1 VRQVEVVLEKQG
13 GGSEMRQ
20 QIELSVMK
28 VNPPNAGGLRE
39 ALAEFEAET
48 RIHVNL
54 RVITWDDAWAEL
66 VKVAIYG
73 DGPDISEVG
82 STWMPDLVGMN
93 GLRPLT
99 PAEVQRLG
107 DPADFFPAS
116 WQSASLGDPS
126 TVWAVPWL
134 VDTRILYYRRDLL
147 EHAGINAQEAF
158 RTPMSLAQTLSRLR
172 AAGNAIPWV
181 VPSQDTRMTLHNSAS
196 FVWGAG
202 GDFVSADGQR
212 ILLDQPESR
221 AGFKEYYGL
230 ARFLAGAARN
240 LTEAQSDALFWK
252 GRAAVTLSGPWVWGE
267 SAGLP
272 DVSQTLPP
280 GIPFVGGSHL
290 VIWRHTRR
298 PEEALELA
306 RFLTSSE
313 FQRMYSVQAGLLP
326 ARPGV
331 LSEPDSAATTF
342 YRHMVPALVK
352 GRSFPS
358 IPLWGLIEKR
368 VSEALTDIWRDIL
381 RSAAPDVDAI
391 LDDHLVSTARRLRTV
406 LDNA

>member
-1 VRQVEVVLEKQG
+1 
-13 GGSEMRQ
+13 MRQ

-28 VNPPNAGGLRE
+28 VNPPNAGGLPE
-39 ALAEFEAET
+39 ALAEFEAQT

-54 RVITWDDAWAEL
+54 RVIPWDDAWAEL
-66 VKVAIYG
+66 VKMAIYG

-99 PAEVQRLG
+99 SAEVQRLG
-107 DPADFFPAS
+107 GPDDFFPAS
-116 WQSASLGDPS
+116 WQSASLGDPP

-147 EHAGINAQEAF
+147 KRAGIDADEAF
-158 RTPMSLAQTLSRLR
+158 RTPTSLVQTLSQLR

-181 VPSQDTRMTLHNSAS
+181 VPTRETRMTLHNSAS
-196 FVWGAG
+196 FIWGAG
-202 GDFVSADGQR
+202 GDVVSSDGRR
-212 ILLDQPESR
+212 ILLDQAESR
-221 AGFKEYYGL
+221 AGLKQYYGL
-230 ARFLAGAARN
+230 ARFLAGAVRN
-240 LTEAQSDALFWK
+240 LTEAQSDAAFWK

-267 SAGLP
+267 STGLP
-272 DVSQTLPP
+272 GVSQTLPP

-290 VIWRHTRR
+290 GIWRHTRR

-306 RFLTSSE
+306 RFLTGLE

-326 ARPGV
+326 ARPAV
-331 LSEPDSAATTF
+331 LSDPRSTAATF
-342 YRHMVPALVK
+342 YQHLVPALIK

-358 IPLWGLIEKR
+358 IPVWGLVEKR
-368 VSEALTDIWRDIL
+368 VSEALTDIWQDVL
-381 RSAAPDVDAI
+381 QSAELDLDAI
-391 LDDHLVSTARRLRTV
+391 LDDHLTPTARHLQTV
-406 LDNA
+406 LDNE

>member
-1 VRQVEVVLEKQG
+1 MREVG
-13 GGSEMRQ
+13 F
-20 QIELSVMK
+20 SVMS
-28 VNPPNAGGLRE
+28 VDTPNADRLRE
-39 ALAEFEAET
+39 ALTEFEAQT

-54 RVITWDDAWAEL
+54 RVIPWGDAWAEL
-66 VKVAIYG
+66 VKVAIYS

-99 PAEVQRLG
+99 SAEVRRLG

-134 VDTRILYYRRDLL
+134 VDTRILYYRHDLL
-147 EHAGINAQEAF
+147 EQAGINAREAF
-158 RTPMSLAQTLSRLR
+158 KTPMALAQTLARLQ
-172 AAGNAIPWV
+172 AEGIAMPWV
-181 VPSQDTRMTLHNSAS
+181 VPSQETRMTLHNSAS

-212 ILLDQPESR
+212 ILLDQPEAR
-221 AGFKEYYGL
+221 AGFREYFGL

-240 LTEAQSDALFWK
+240 LTDVQSDACFWEK
-252 GRAAVTLSGPWVWGE
+252 RAAVTLSGPWMWRA
-267 SAGLP
+267 SAGLQ
-272 DVSQTLPP
+272 DKVAQTLPP

-290 VIWRHTRR
+290 VIWKHTRR

-306 RFLTSSE
+306 RFLTSIE
-313 FQRMYSVQAGLLP
+313 FQGRYTVQAGLLP
-326 ARPGV
+326 AGPGA
-331 LSEPDSAATTF
+331 LSGPDSAATTF
-342 YRHMVPALVK
+342 YRHMVPTLVK

-381 RSAAPDVDAI
+381 RSAEPDLEAI
-391 LDDHLVSTARRLRTV
+391 LGEHLAPTARRLQTV

>member
-1 VRQVEVVLEKQG
+1 MSQV
-13 GGSEMRQ
+13 
-20 QIELSVMK
+20 ELSVMS
-28 VNPPNAGGLRE
+28 VDTPDADRIRE
-39 ALAEFEAET
+39 ALIEFEAQT
-48 RIHVNL
+48 RIRVNL
-54 RVITWDDAWAEL
+54 RVIPWDDAWAEL

-99 PAEVQRLG
+99 SADVQRLG

-147 EHAGINAQEAF
+147 EAAGIDAREAF
-158 RTPMSLAQTLSRLR
+158 RTPKALAQTLARLR

-181 VPSQDTRMTLHNSAS
+181 VPTQATRMTLHNSAS

-212 ILLDQPESR
+212 ILLDQPQARS
-221 AGFKEYYGL
+221 GFREYFGL
-230 ARFLAGAARN
+230 ARFLAGEARH
-240 LTEAQSDALFWK
+240 LTDVQSDACFWEK
-252 GRAAVTLSGPWVWGE
+252 GAAVTLSGPWMWRA
-267 SAGLP
+267 SAGLR
-272 DVSQTLPP
+272 DKVSQTLPP

-290 VIWRHTRR
+290 VIWKHTRR
-298 PEEALELA
+298 SAEALELA
-306 RFLTSSE
+306 RFLNGVE
-313 FQRMYSVQAGLLP
+313 FQRMYTVRAGLLP
-326 ARPGV
+326 AGPGA
-331 LSEPDSAATTF
+331 LSGPDSEATTF
-342 YRHMVPALVK
+342 YRHMVPTLVK

-358 IPLWGLIEKR
+358 IPLWGLIETR
-368 VSEALTDIWRDIL
+368 VSEALTDIWRDTL
-381 RSAAPDVDAI
+381 RSAAPDLDAI
-391 LDDHLVSTARRLRTV
+391 LDDHLTPTAKRLQTV